1 MKPFVYIAILITLS
15 PTIFTACASLNS
27 SPKEEKHQMELSLH
41 KVRTELEDV
50 KHNLNSYEI
59 EHHVFEGKLL
69 DQEETISALKK
80 QISEINQD
88 KLESFQ
94 EEVANIEKKCQQF
107 VKKQE
112 KITSE
117 VRQLSSHA
125 NETTLALAQY
135 KDKMAQ
141 FEKLISA
148 QKEQLQE
155 INKIKESLGAF
166 TQASIKSYVVKSGDS
181 LEKIAREHGLT
192 VEQIKHH
199 NSMSSDLIV
208 VGQEIQIPN

>member
-1 MKPFVYIAILITLS
+1 MKPYISIPILITLS
-15 PTIFTACASLNS
+15 PMIFTACTSINS

-59 EHHVFEGKLL
+59 EHHVLEGKLSE
-69 DQEETISALKK
+69 QEEIISALKK

-88 KLESFQ
+88 KLESLQ
-94 EEVANIEKKCQQF
+94 EEIVNIEKKCQQF
-107 VKKQE
+107 LKKQE
-112 KITSE
+112 KISSE

-141 FEKLISA
+141 SEKLIAS

-155 INKIKESLGAF
+155 INKIKESLGVF
-166 TQASIKSYVVKSGDS
+166 TQAPIKSYVVQSGDS

-199 NSMSSDLIV
+199 NNMSSDLIV
-208 VGQEIQIPN
+208 VGQEIQIPH